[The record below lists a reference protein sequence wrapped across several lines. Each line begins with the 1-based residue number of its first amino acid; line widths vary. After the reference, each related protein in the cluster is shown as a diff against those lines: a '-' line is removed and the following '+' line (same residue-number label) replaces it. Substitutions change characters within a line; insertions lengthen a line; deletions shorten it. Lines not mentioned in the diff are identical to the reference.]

1 MKPQLNFWKS
11 SFKRKYEKLNMIKWN
26 EWYHFMYPKVEYW
39 IDGHRKYPNL
49 QFRVPNRYQKDELWK
64 EVKSNNFENVNYK
77 FIDVSDNCSSID
89 VNLGEC
95 DFLSNVILNGF
106 ILNENLLFKKIWGL
120 PKESVICS
128 IIDDKNL
135 LQLDLSRKQ
144 INYKDDIF
152 DTINIEIWKWQIA
165 SLLCCNIPNVRLKKG
180 NKRQKLEA
188 YNFKNDYPDGLLL
201 GKNGFSFWQPYFMR
215 MLNLDKV
222 YVLKNPIVTNK
233 ENVSIQSYITDS
245 DIPILI
251 FRNDSFRNQLEKE
264 YEKCKRKCDHI
275 FDLLKLDKVQW
286 NTKAKYMEFISALFF
301 EGEDLWIPYD
311 FLQRREKFPTAF
323 NVLKNYTTNNEWIL
337 SSKIYRKNTYTSYR
351 DINKYDIRQL
361 YSFLENGD

>member
-1 MKPQLNFWKS
+1 M
-11 SFKRKYEKLNMIKWN
+11 
-26 EWYHFMYPKVEYW
+26 
-39 IDGHRKYPNL
+39 
-49 QFRVPNRYQKDELWK
+49 
-64 EVKSNNFENVNYK
+64 
-77 FIDVSDNCSSID
+77 
-89 VNLGEC
+89 
-95 DFLSNVILNGF
+95 
-106 ILNENLLFKKIWGL
+106 
-120 PKESVICS
+120 
-128 IIDDKNL
+128 
-135 LQLDLSRKQ
+135 
-144 INYKDDIF
+144 
-152 DTINIEIWKWQIA
+152 
-165 SLLCCNIPNVRLKKG
+165 
-180 NKRQKLEA
+180 
-188 YNFKNDYPDGLLL
+188 
-201 GKNGFSFWQPYFMR
+201 
-215 MLNLDKV
+215 
-222 YVLKNPIVTNK
+222 
-233 ENVSIQSYITDS
+233 SIQSYITDS